1 MESPRRRSEV
11 EDERLG
17 MKPNLK
23 PNLKPTQVV
32 CLERVAL
39 ASVNR
44 PTPRPTIRST
54 NHR

>member
-17 MKPNLK
+17 MK

-44 PTPRPTIRST
+44 PTPRPTIRPT